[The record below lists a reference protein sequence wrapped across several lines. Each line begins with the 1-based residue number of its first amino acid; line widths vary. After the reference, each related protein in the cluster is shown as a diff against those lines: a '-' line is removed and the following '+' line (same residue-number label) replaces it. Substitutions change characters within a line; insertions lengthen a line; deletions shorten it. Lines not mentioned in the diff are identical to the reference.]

1 MPPLPLGSP
10 ARLMY
15 RGSEKAM
22 PICPVCRENFPD
34 GMSTCPA
41 DGQPLLPDDVAMMNA
56 DLAEGQMVG
65 EYRIEHKLGEGGF
78 GSVYRAVHPLIGKAA
93 AIKVLNRQFSAN
105 PEIVSRFI
113 AEARAVNQIRHR
125 HIIDIFSFGKLD
137 DGRQYYV
144 MELLEGMTLDAY
156 IKQQGRLSPEQ
167 AIAILQKLARALD
180 AAHATGIAHRDLK
193 PENIFLAFDDE
204 GAPFPKLLD
213 FGIAKLLGDSA
224 GGHKTRTGAPIGTP
238 YYMSP
243 EQCRGKNV
251 DHRTDIY
258 SFGAVVHE
266 MLTGRQPFD
275 GEDVMD
281 LMMKQLSQAPPRVSS
296 VCSALP
302 KDLDGPVLQMLEKDP
317 AKRPPTLVA
326 ATDALADAARRAG
339 FAVPSTGSRPAA
351 AAAMPAGSM
360 AAGGHR
366 TPGAITPEP
375 MRGLA
380 DARTVPLESAAT
392 TLLTAES
399 ASKRASGR
407 LGIAIGVAGALV
419 VLGVGALVVLRPAKN
434 QAPPVEATQPPATM
448 PPVAVSHTAGAP
460 AAVPAPPQVAAV
472 STVALTI
479 QSTPKGVEVY
489 RDKEKLGVT
498 PGPFVM
504 TKGEKVKLTF
514 RAPGFVPED
523 REIDTSSDSPISIE
537 LRKVAPA
544 RTGRTN
550 QDLENPFQ

>member
-1 MPPLPLGSP
+1 M
-10 ARLMY
+10 A
-15 RGSEKAM
+15 
-22 PICPVCRENFPD
+22 ICPACREKYPD
-34 GMSTCPA
+34 GTSTCPS
-41 DGQPLLPDDVAMMNA
+41 DGHALLPDDIATMDA
-56 DLAEGQMVG
+56 DLPAGRMVG
-65 EYRIEHKLGEGGF
+65 EYRIESKLGEGGF

-156 IKQQGRLSPEQ
+156 IKSHGRLSPDQ

-213 FGIAKLLGDSA
+213 FGIAKLLGDST

-266 MLTGRQPFD
+266 MLTGRPPFD
-275 GEDVMD
+275 GDDVMD
-281 LMMKQLSQAPPRVSS
+281 LMMKQLSEPPPRVSS
-296 VCSALP
+296 LCPSLSQT
-302 KDLDGPVLQMLEKDP
+302 LDGPILQMLEKDP

-326 ATDALADAARRAG
+326 ATDALAEAARRAG
-339 FAVPSTGSRPAA
+339 FAVPSAASRPTAPAA
-351 AAAMPAGSM
+351 IAPALSAAD
-360 AAGGHR
+360 GGK
-366 TPGAITPEP
+366 TPGPITPGHIG
-375 MRGLA
+375 GLA
-380 DARTVPLESAAT
+380 DARTVPFEAAST

-399 ASKRASGR
+399 APKRSSGR
-407 LGIAIGVAGALV
+407 GIAVAVAGALL
-419 VLGVGALVVLRPAKN
+419 LGAGGAFYVLRPASHKN
-434 QAPPVEATQPPATM
+434 GPVELAPAQATPPPVQASALSAAPPAAPTPAT
-448 PPVAVSHTAGAP
+448 PQI
-460 AAVPAPPQVAAV
+460 AAAAA
-472 STVALTI
+472 VALTI
-479 QSTPKGVEVY
+479 QSIPQGVEVY
-489 RDKEKLGVT
+489 RDKEKLGVA
-498 PGPFVM
+498 PGPFTM

-514 RAPGFVPED
+514 RAPGYVAED
-523 REIDTSSDSPISIE
+523 REIDTSSDGPISIE
-537 LRKVAPA
+537 LRKLAPA
-544 RTGRTN
+544 RTGGRTN
-550 QDLENPFQ
+550 KDLENPFQ